1 MMGLNE
7 VCRYIKKYNRFL
19 ITAHT
24 SPEGDALGAQLGFY
38 NLVRKLGKQAVI
50 VSDDELPYG
59 YDFMPGHKLIRRLNK
74 TSKRI
79 YFDCFVALDCA
90 DLKRTGEIYKL
101 NISNKP
107 VLNID
112 HHISNKFFGVWILIW
127 LVYIYFSFFP
137 QSLAPLLN
145 DLFIVRV
152 MDLGMI
158 IAFMI
163 LGYLTIENNIKIK
176 KQDKIIESLVRKFAL
191 KK

>member
-1 MMGLNE
+1 MNILGVQLVLVAFGLFMIY
-7 VCRYIKKYNRFL
+7 VLFLHWKKRN
-19 ITAHT
+19 
-24 SPEGDALGAQLGFY
+24 
-38 NLVRKLGKQAVI
+38 V
-50 VSDDELPYG
+50 
-59 YDFMPGHKLIRRLNK
+59 
-74 TSKRI
+74 
-79 YFDCFVALDCA
+79 
-90 DLKRTGEIYKL
+90 
-101 NISNKP
+101 
-107 VLNID
+107 
-112 HHISNKFFGVWILIW
+112 SNKFFGVWILIW